1 MDPILA
7 LNTDNNV
14 NLSISNSTAEL
25 SELLALPEPFPTV
38 LALLYGG
45 IAFIAFVTNILAVI
59 ILVKKMKIS
68 ADLKKYLINLAAADI
83 SKALFSVPF
92 NYTDVMYGYWR
103 FPLLMCPLSQFVT
116 ICTICV
122 SIFTLTAIG
131 FERYC
136 RTYSSFLRFSIR
148 NCFQK
153 EVNFIHLLFQS
164 HENFFQYSYV

>member
-7 LNTDNNV
+7 QNTHYFT
-14 NLSISNSTAEL
+14 NLSLTNLTAEL
-25 SELLALPEPFPTV
+25 SDLLALPEPFPTA

-45 IAFIAFVTNILAVI
+45 IAFVAFVTNISVI

-68 ADLKKYLINLAAADI
+68 ADLRKYLLNLAAADI

-92 NYTDVMYGYWR
+92 NYTDAMYGYWR
-103 FPLLMCPLSQFVT
+103 FSLFICPLSQFVT

-131 FERYC
+131 FERYS
-136 RTYSSFLRFSIR
+136 RIYSSFLHF
-148 NCFQK
+148 
-153 EVNFIHLLFQS
+153 
-164 HENFFQYSYV
+164 

>member
-7 LNTDNNV
+7 LKTDKNA
-14 NLSISNSTAEL
+14 NLSNSTAEL
-25 SELLALPEPFPTV
+25 SNLLALPEPFPTV

-45 IAFIAFVTNILAVI
+45 IAFVSFITNISVI

-68 ADLKKYLINLAAADI
+68 ADLRKYLLNLAAADI

-103 FPLLMCPLSQFVT
+103 FPLLLCPLSQFVT
-116 ICTICV
+116 ICTVCV

-131 FERYC
+131 IERYS
-136 RTYSSFLRFSIR
+136 RIYSSFLRFSIW
-148 NCFQK
+148 NSFHFVGFK
-153 EVNFIHLLFQS
+153 IMKI
-164 HENFFQYSYV
+164 FFQYSYE